1 MIFLQEQS
9 ITPSDIHLEP
19 DGVPSFAS
27 RNTIYSLLLFLKAIY
42 TKSLL
47 RYVTGFVPSG
57 SGTLISSF
65 HRLSSKFRSYLEAQG
80 DQSNP
85 FRTAEA

>member
-19 DGVPSFAS
+19 DGVPAFAS

-57 SGTLISSF
+57 SGALSSSF
-65 HRLSSKFRSYLEAQG
+65 HRLSSKSRSYLETQG

-85 FRTAEA
+85 LRTAEA